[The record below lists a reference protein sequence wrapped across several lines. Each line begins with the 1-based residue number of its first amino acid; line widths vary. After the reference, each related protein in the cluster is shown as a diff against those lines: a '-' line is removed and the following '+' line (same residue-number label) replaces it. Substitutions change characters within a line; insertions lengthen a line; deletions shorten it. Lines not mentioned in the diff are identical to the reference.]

1 MDRGFTRTVA
11 ALWRGAGRKVLVLL
25 QGNGGGGNAGDNH
38 QSGRYAYDVI
48 GTGGRILAAAIAV
61 GAIGAAVAAIA
72 GGGRGQ
78 SLIGHDDRAGQ
89 GAAKAQQTSALI
101 KLGAQALQGAV
112 LAYHVGIVALGHAV
126 HGDLRRAVDDD
137 LLSAVAVGSLDGSAG
152 LG

>member
-1 MDRGFTRTVA
+1 MA

-78 SLIGHDDRAGQ
+78 CLIGHDDRAGRLMQ
-89 GAAKAQQTSALI
+89 MGKARSNILRVPIPIWQRQLI
-101 KLGAQALQGAV
+101 
-112 LAYHVGIVALGHAV
+112 I
-126 HGDLRRAVDDD
+126 RTI
-137 LLSAVAVGSLDGSAG
+137 
-152 LG
+152 